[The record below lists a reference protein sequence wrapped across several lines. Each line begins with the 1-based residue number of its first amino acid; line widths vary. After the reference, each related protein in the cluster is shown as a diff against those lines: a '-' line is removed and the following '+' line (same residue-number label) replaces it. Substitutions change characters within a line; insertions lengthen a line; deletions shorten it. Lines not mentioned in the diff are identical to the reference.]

1 MGKKE
6 TYEPLA
12 RQYYVEA
19 QVPISGIAK
28 RLNITEKTLH
38 SWKKEGDWDGQR
50 AKFLHAQF
58 SCYGSLYELVKL
70 LSEDA
75 KNRFLTDG
83 ELPDAKTVNFLR
95 DMVKQLPT
103 LKNFENGLALEKIE
117 EVKEQ
122 EPQAKTDK
130 TSTITEID
138 KFLKGL
144 G

>member
-1 MGKKE
+1 MGKRE

-38 SWKKEGDWDGQR
+38 SWKKEGNWDGQR

-58 SCYGSLYELVKL
+58 SCYGSLYELVRL
-70 LSEDA
+70 LAEDA
-75 KNRFLTDG
+75 KDKFVTTG
-83 ELPDAKTVNFLR
+83 ELPDSKTVNFLR
-95 DMVKQLPT
+95 DTIKQLPN
-103 LKNFENGLALEKIE
+103 LKTFENTLALEKIE

-122 EPQAKTDK
+122 EPQEKADK
-130 TSTITEID
+130 TNTINEID
-138 KFLKGL
+138 KFLKGIS
-144 G
+144 